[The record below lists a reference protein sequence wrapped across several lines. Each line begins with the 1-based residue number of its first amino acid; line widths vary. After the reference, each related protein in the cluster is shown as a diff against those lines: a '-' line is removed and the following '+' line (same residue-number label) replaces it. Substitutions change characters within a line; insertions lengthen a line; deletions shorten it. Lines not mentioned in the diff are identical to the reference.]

1 MSKFGYIIEKIN
13 SMVSTDSRI
22 DDIMALDGQDRL
34 DLLGKTEFAIIT
46 SDRADGHNAA
56 IGQEI
61 KVARD
66 GGSKEEMEAVLARN
80 KVEVDEG
87 NAAMR
92 PSLED
97 RLKSSGFS
105 YMKVVGKFP
114 EDITGVST
122 TEVSFLV
129 LLDEDNIQGGIDT
142 LNKIAQGYKQD
153 SILVGSGTQTPR
165 YSFVSETKIDP
176 LGSTL
181 VPATSS
187 DAYSTMFK
195 DGQYFTVS

>member
-1 MSKFGYIIEKIN
+1 
-13 SMVSTDSRI
+13 MVSPDSRI
-22 DDIMALDGQDRL
+22 DDIMALNGQDRL
-34 DLLGKTEFAIIT
+34 DLLDKTEFVIIT

-66 GGSKEEMEAVLARN
+66 EGSKEAMEAVLARN
-80 KVEVDEG
+80 KVEVDKG

-97 RLKSSGFS
+97 RLKSRGFS
-105 YMKVVGKFP
+105 YMEIVGKFP

-122 TEVSFLV
+122 NEISFLV

-142 LNKIAQGYKQD
+142 LNTIAQGYKQD

-165 YSFVSETKIDP
+165 YSFVSKTKIEP
-176 LGSTL
+176 LGNTL

-187 DAYSTMFK
+187 DAYSTMFT
-195 DGQYFTVS
+195 DGEYFTVS

>member
-22 DDIMALDGQDRL
+22 DVIMALDGQDRL

-80 KVEVDEG
+80 KVKVDAG
-87 NAAMR
+87 NAA
-92 PSLED
+92 
-97 RLKSSGFS
+97 
-105 YMKVVGKFP
+105 
-114 EDITGVST
+114 
-122 TEVSFLV
+122 
-129 LLDEDNIQGGIDT
+129 
-142 LNKIAQGYKQD
+142 
-153 SILVGSGTQTPR
+153 GT
-165 YSFVSETKIDP
+165 D
-176 LGSTL
+176 
-181 VPATSS
+181 
-187 DAYSTMFK
+187 
-195 DGQYFTVS
+195 